1 MPVVARHSAP
11 REKEKT
17 ENPLE
22 EGTTHRAYMHS
33 AEGSEP
39 MHCSATEGSNNG
51 PAEGDATGNSRLLLI
66 VCVLASLDVLGDNI
80 VCAACIMWSGLSR
93 VPELSSQEP
102 SACVQGQ
109 APQGHASGNRHGGQ
123 SIRCHAAHHRSPH
136 RQVKQQIDLS
146 MYLARKRYPLRAA
159 SKSLVIVR
167 WATSAMNRFA
177 DRKGRKAIALL
188 ASVGAV
194 LGHSLTAM
202 TGTFAVVMLSRFLLG
217 VVRHGT
223 TTYQVR
229 IRYA

>member
-1 MPVVARHSAP
+1 MRSVHHAVGFVSSARAFFAGTLCLRTRASSSRPRQRKSAW
-11 REKEKT
+11 RAVYSVSRSSS
-17 ENPLE
+17 PLPSSA
-22 EGTTHRAYMHS
+22 GQTTDRLIHVP
-33 AEGSEP
+33 GSQ
-39 MHCSATEGSNNG
+39 A
-51 PAEGDATGNSRLLLI
+51 
-66 VCVLASLDVLGDNI
+66 
-80 VCAACIMWSGLSR
+80 
-93 VPELSSQEP
+93 LSS
-102 SACVQGQ
+102 
-109 APQGHASGNRHGGQ
+109 SGGFEV
-123 SIRCHAAHHRSPH
+123 RS
-136 RQVKQQIDLS
+136 V
-146 MYLARKRYPLRAA
+146 
-159 SKSLVIVR
+159 VR

>member
-1 MPVVARHSAP
+1 MPLCVRRKAANRCTLLRRKAVTTDRLKGMPPATVGSCSSFAFSHHLTCSEIISCAQRAACGRVCLECQSFLH
-11 REKEKT
+11 R
-17 ENPLE
+17 NPLL
-22 EGTTHRAYMHS
+22 AYK
-33 AEGSEP
+33 GKLLK
-39 MHCSATEGSNNG
+39 AT
-51 PAEGDATGNSRLLLI
+51 PAEIGMAGSLFGVTQLI
-66 VCVLASLDVLGDNI
+66 TAPLIGRSHNRSTYPCTWLASAILFG
-80 VCAACIMWSGLSR
+80 R
-93 VPELSSQEP
+93 
-102 SACVQGQ
+102 
-109 APQGHASGNRHGGQ
+109 
-123 SIRCHAAHHRSPH
+123 
-136 RQVKQQIDLS
+136 
-146 MYLARKRYPLRAA
+146 LRGFAA
-159 SKSLVIVR
+159 SKYLVMVR